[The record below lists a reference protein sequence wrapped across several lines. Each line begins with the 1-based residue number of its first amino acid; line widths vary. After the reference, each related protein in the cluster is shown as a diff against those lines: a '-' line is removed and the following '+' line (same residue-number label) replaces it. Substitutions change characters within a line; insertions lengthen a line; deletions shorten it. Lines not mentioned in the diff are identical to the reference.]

1 MTQAPARAWV
11 PAFVIAATSWGSSFL
26 FISLALRGLDPVQV
40 GFGRVLIGAAV
51 LWTMLLVTRHRPRLS
66 RGDVA
71 RIGVVALG
79 LSTVPFVLI
88 PLAQQ
93 HITSILASLLNA
105 TTPLWTALFVAL
117 LIPHERASRAQVAG
131 LVLGAAGIGVLLGAW
146 NVDGIPLLGAALMLG
161 ATACYGIGSTMSRM
175 LLTRVHEGPTAL
187 SAVQIAISAVLLLPV
202 ALVAPAPDPGVLAL
216 SSEVLWG
223 LLALGVLG
231 TSFTYVMFWRVVKLA
246 GATTAASV
254 TYVVPVVA
262 TVLGILVL
270 HEELRWH
277 EPVGAVIVLAGVW
290 LAQRTPRPRPSA
302 EGTAQVAIPQGAA
315 QDALPPAAPAVGAET
330 SMAQP
335 DEERAEQTREGDAG
349 AAPA

>member
-11 PAFVIAATSWGSSFL
+11 PAFVIAAVSWGSSFL
-26 FISLALRGLDPVQV
+26 FISIALRGLTPVQV

-51 LWTMLLVTRHRPRLS
+51 LWGMLLVTRSRPRMS

-117 LIPHERASRAQVAG
+117 LIPHERATRTQVAG
-131 LVLGAAGIGVLLGAW
+131 LVLGTAGIAVLLGAW
-146 NVDGIPLLGAALMLG
+146 NIDGIPLLGAALMLA

-175 LLTRVHEGPTAL
+175 LLTRVDQGPTQL
-187 SAVQIAISAVLLLPV
+187 SAVQIAISAVLLLPFAV
-202 ALVAPAPDPGVLAL
+202 AAPAPGAGTFAP
-216 SSEVLWG
+216 SSDVLWG

-231 TSFTYVMFWRVVKLA
+231 TSFTYVLFWRVVKLA

-262 TVLGILVL
+262 TVLGITVL
-270 HEELRWH
+270 REAMHWY
-277 EPVGAVIVLAGVW
+277 EPVGAVVVLAGVW
-290 LAQRTPRPRPSA
+290 LAQRKPRVRTDAPRV
-302 EGTAQVAIPQGAA
+302 GTGEPV
-315 QDALPPAAPAVGAET
+315 
-330 SMAQP
+330 S
-335 DEERAEQTREGDAG
+335 
-349 AAPA
+349 

>member
-1 MTQAPARAWV
+1 MTAAPARAWV
-11 PAFVIAATSWGSSFL
+11 PAFVVAAVSWGSSFL
-26 FISLALRGLDPVQV
+26 FISIALRGLTPVQV

-51 LWTMLLVTRHRPRLS
+51 LWGMLLVTRSRPRLGI
-66 RGDVA
+66 RDVL

-117 LIPHERASRAQVAG
+117 LIPHERATRTQVAG
-131 LVLGAAGIGVLLGAW
+131 LVLGTFGIAVLLGAW
-146 NVDGIPLLGAALMLG
+146 NIDGIPLLGAALMLA

-175 LLTRVHEGPTAL
+175 LLTRVDQGPTQL
-187 SAVQIAISAVLLLPV
+187 SAVQIAISAVLLLPFAV
-202 ALVAPAPDPGVLAL
+202 AAPAPEAGTFAP

-231 TSFTYVMFWRVVKLA
+231 TSFTYVLFWRVVKLA

-262 TVLGILVL
+262 TVLGITVL
-270 HEELRWH
+270 REEMHWY
-277 EPVGAVIVLAGVW
+277 EPVGAVVVLAGVW
-290 LAQRTPRPRPSA
+290 LAQRRPRA
-302 EGTAQVAIPQGAA
+302 RT
-315 QDALPPAAPAVGAET
+315 DAPRVET
-330 SMAQP
+330 GRPVS
-335 DEERAEQTREGDAG
+335 
-349 AAPA
+349 